1 MNIIN
6 IIKMKKGNFF
16 EHKFNWPSDSN
27 RRNKKRK
34 LDDDDDYEYR
44 DDLFVSNDV
53 RSVGNKIYFNCSVR
67 NSTISKLTR
76 IIEQKNYEYKMIISH
91 ELIGRADPAPIYLHI
106 NSGGGDLMAAMSAVD
121 AMKRS
126 IVPIY
131 TVVDGKAAS
140 AASLMSVCGVKRY
153 ITRHSYM
160 LIHQLS
166 SGVVGKYQDIED
178 EYDNCNLM
186 MDDIVEIYKEGS
198 SLTEKKIKKFLK
210 RDKWWKAG
218 LCMEYG
224 LVDDYIENADPAP
237 LDLVGLLTA
246 AAAHG
251 AE

>member
-1 MNIIN
+1 MN
-6 IIKMKKGNFF
+6 KGDYF
-16 EHKFNWPSDSN
+16 EKNFNWPC
-27 RRNKKRK
+27 RRNRKGKKRK
-34 LDDDDDYEYR
+34 LDDDDDFYEPLDFYENN
-44 DDLFVSNDV
+44 NDV
-53 RSVGNKIYFNCSVR
+53 RCVGNRIYFNCSVKS
-67 NSTISKLTR
+67 STISKLTR

-91 ELIGRADPAPIYLHI
+91 ELIGTAEPAPIYLHI

-126 IVPIY
+126 VVPIY

-140 AASLMSVCGVKRY
+140 AASLISVCGVKRY

-166 SGVVGKYQDIED
+166 SGVIGKYQDIED

-186 MDDIVEIYKEGS
+186 MDDIIEIYKEGS

-210 RDKWWKAG
+210 RDKWWKAE
-218 LCMEYG
+218 LCMNYG
-224 LVDDYIENADPAP
+224 LVDDYIENAEPAP

-246 AAAHG
+246 AAASG
-251 AE
+251 AV

>member
-1 MNIIN
+1 MNKN
-6 IIKMKKGNFF
+6 DFF
-16 EHKFNWPSDSN
+16 ENRFNWPCKMN
-27 RRNKKRK
+27 RKRKKRK
-34 LDDDDDYEYR
+34 LDDDDDFYEPLDFYGNN
-44 DDLFVSNDV
+44 NDV
-53 RSVGNKIYFNCSVR
+53 RCVGNRIYFNCPVT

-91 ELIGRADPAPIYLHI
+91 ELIGTAEPAPLYLHI

-126 IVPIY
+126 VVPIY

-140 AASLMSVCGVKRY
+140 AASLISVCGVKRY

-166 SGVVGKYQDIED
+166 SGVIGKYQDIED

-186 MDDIVEIYKEGS
+186 MDDIIEIYKEGS

-218 LCMEYG
+218 LCMDYG
-224 LVDDYIENADPAP
+224 LVDDYIENAEPAP

-246 AAAHG
+246 AAASG
-251 AE
+251 GV

>member
-1 MNIIN
+1 MN
-6 IIKMKKGNFF
+6 KGDFF
-16 EHKFNWPSDSN
+16 DKTFNWPHKMN
-27 RRNKKRK
+27 RKRKKRR
-34 LDDDDDYEYR
+34 LNDDDDDFYEPLDFYGN
-44 DDLFVSNDV
+44 NDV
-53 RSVGNKIYFNCSVR
+53 RCVGNRIYFNCSVK

-91 ELIGRADPAPIYLHI
+91 ELIGKAEPAPLYLHI

-126 IVPIY
+126 VVPIY

-166 SGVVGKYQDIED
+166 SGVIGKYQDIED

-186 MDDIVEIYKEGS
+186 MDDIIEIYKEGS
-198 SLTEKKIKKFLK
+198 NLTEKKIKKFLK
-210 RDKWWKAG
+210 RDKWWKAE
-218 LCMEYG
+218 LCMDYG
-224 LVDDYIENADPAP
+224 LVDDYIENAEPAP

-246 AAAHG
+246 AANG
-251 AE
+251 GGV